1 MCTWIICTW
10 WLNLLLHILQVHCVK
25 GFTSRSFHS
34 LARAAFYSSRR
45 PSRMRPHIIV
55 MYSNAAVNKGTI
67 KPTDWQRHARVWE
80 RYPLSPSSWTELL
93 VKKHFSASKMWHW
106 RTVKEL
112 PRVEVPSDLRSATIY
127 IEVSCMTSNI
137 FWGGGKSYRHQLRE
151 RHHIHC
157 CIWHI
162 WLLCAQWWVI

>member
-1 MCTWIICTW
+1 MYLEIKSAASHTSTT
-10 WLNLLLHILQVHCVK
+10 LRERFYLSLIL
-25 GFTSRSFHS
+25 
-34 LARAAFYSSRR
+34 LARSCCVLLVA
-45 PSRMRPHIIV
+45 PSFADETTYHSYVFERCRQQR
-55 MYSNAAVNKGTI
+55 TI
-67 KPTDWQRHARVWE
+67 KPKDWQWHARVWE